1 MGKNKNK
8 NTKIVRKQSTQ
19 QQIPIKEIRDGIIIT
34 NDKRYI
40 KILEVKPSQF
50 FFKSTAEQNKIT
62 FEFNNLLKV
71 LPTDTQFIAMTL
83 PADLSEQLDILEK
96 DIEVETKKK
105 CLEMEREFKKRLED
119 MQENS
124 SRRRFFIVFAYENLN
139 KKMFQSPDFNQI
151 YYDIETQSNLIRNA
165 LEACG
170 NKIIEVVPKNPYI
183 RAGGDYAVSEIVY
196 TFLNRDKNFEKT
208 LLDINKKY
216 YEKFKSPN
224 YFIPPTDYLAP
235 KRISFANS
243 KYVIINNLFY
253 SYLYIPSNGYLQTV
267 STGWLNLF
275 INTYN
280 GVDTQVFLHRED
292 RTIKRRISKN
302 ILYSRAN
309 ASDKKDVSESYEES
323 MKTLDASSYL
333 RNGLSEGQDFY
344 YVSTLISVCG
354 ATPEEVDNKVSA
366 LKNIGKQNDIVIK
379 DLKYDEEEAFKSCLP
394 LCSLSDSIFRKSKR
408 NVLTEGAASF
418 YPFITSEVND
428 KNGIFFGDNL
438 SNDSL
443 AIIDNFDSSV
453 FTNANIFVCGKSGAG
468 KTFALSLL
476 ALRMRLKH
484 IPTFILAPEK
494 QHEFIRL
501 CDALEGEYIQIGP
514 GSPYKL
520 NIMEITKRDE
530 TADLLDMN
538 VEKPSYLNTKIGT
551 LSTFFKLLIPDL
563 TVEEL
568 AFLEEA
574 LVKTYHN
581 FGITENNNSIY
592 DDEDIM
598 RIKLKKMPIIED
610 LRNVLRERNETRR
623 LANAINRLCT
633 GSGSCFNG
641 QTNVDINNDFV
652 VIGLETLEDDLLPL
666 GIYVAMEYIWGK
678 AKENRTKK
686 KALLIDEWWKLAKNP
701 VAAEYSYKMA
711 KLVRAY
717 SMSMILATQQLSDIK
732 ASGADSIGKA
742 IIGNC
747 SIKILM
753 QMESSDIQTVDEML
767 HLNENQLSIIR
778 KLSRGEALF
787 TASNNDYQIKF
798 QASDSEYKL
807 ITTDREATSK
817 LLEEAREK
825 QKNKVLSFDEVFI
838 EE

>member
-8 NTKIVRKQSTQ
+8 NTKVIRKQSTQ
-19 QQIPIKEIRDGIIIT
+19 QQIPIKEIREGIIVT
-34 NDKRYI
+34 NDKRYV

-62 FEFNNLLKV
+62 FEFNDLLKV
-71 LPTDTQFIAMTL
+71 LPTNTQLIAMTL
-83 PADLSEQLDILEK
+83 PADLSEQLDILEN
-96 DIEVETKKK
+96 DIKKENKKK
-105 CLEMEREFKKRLED
+105 CLEMEKEFKEKLVD
-119 MQENS
+119 MQNS
-124 SRRRFFIVFAYENLN
+124 STRRRFFIVFAHENLER
-139 KKMFQSPDFNQI
+139 KMFQNNDFNKI
-151 YYDIETQSNLIRNA
+151 YYDIETQSDLIKNA
-165 LEACG
+165 LESCG

-183 RAGGDYAVSEIVY
+183 RAGADYAVSEIVY
-196 TFLNRDKNFEKT
+196 TFLNRDKNFEKN
-208 LLDINKKY
+208 LLAVNQKY

-235 KRISFANS
+235 RRISFANS
-243 KYVIINNLFY
+243 KYVIVNNLFY

-280 GVDTQVFLHRED
+280 GVDTHVFLHRED
-292 RTIKRRISKN
+292 RSIKRRISKN

-309 ASDKKDVSESYEES
+309 ANDKKDVSESYEES

-333 RNGLSEGQDFY
+333 RQGLSEGQDFY
-344 YVSTLISVCG
+344 YASTLISVSG
-354 ATPEEVDNKVSA
+354 VTPEEVDNKVVA
-366 LKNIGKQNDIVIK
+366 LKNIGRQNDITIK
-379 DLKYDEEEAFKSCLP
+379 ELKYDEEEAFKSCLP
-394 LCSLSDSIFRKSKR
+394 LCNLSNSIFNKAKR

-438 SNDSL
+438 SNGSL

-468 KTFALSLL
+468 KTFALSLM

-484 IPTFILAPEK
+484 IPVFILAPEK

-501 CDALEGEYIQIGP
+501 CDALEGEYLQIGP
-514 GSPYKL
+514 GSSYKL

-574 LVKTYHN
+574 LVKTYN
-581 FGITENNNSIY
+581 KFGITEDNNSIY

-598 RIKLKKMPIIED
+598 RTKLKKMPIIAD
-610 LRNVLRERNETRR
+610 LRDVLKEKSETRR

-641 QTNVDINNDFV
+641 ETNVDISNDFV

-753 QMESSDIQTVDEML
+753 QMENSDIQTVDSML
-767 HLNENQLSIIR
+767 NLNDNQLNIIKR
-778 KLSRGEALF
+778 LSRGEALF
-787 TASNNDYQIKF
+787 TATNNDYQIKF
-798 QASDSEYKL
+798 QASESEFKL

-817 LLEEAREK
+817 LLEEAKEK
-825 QKNKVLSFDEVFI
+825 ERNKVLNFEDVLK